1 MQRRYAEKLH
11 NRDEVT
17 VRVGKER
24 KHGKVI
30 GNPIEEGSGI
40 YVDVLL
46 DNGEFLRLIYHR
58 QLD

>member
-1 MQRRYAEKLH
+1 MQRRYTKKLH

-17 VRVGKER
+17 VRDGKER

-30 GNPIEEGSGI
+30 GDPIEEGSGI

-46 DNGEFLRLIYHR
+46 DSSEFVRLVHHR
-58 QLD
+58 QLE